1 MITPDDEEDWQDF
14 IPKVPRHQHKWSKK
28 QKRGASMSSE
38 EAVRIVEQELIPSFK
53 V

>member
-1 MITPDDEEDWQDF
+1 MINPGDEEEWEDE
-14 IPKVPRHQHKWSKK
+14 IPKVPRHPHRWAKK
-28 QKRGASMSSE
+28 QKRGVYMSSE